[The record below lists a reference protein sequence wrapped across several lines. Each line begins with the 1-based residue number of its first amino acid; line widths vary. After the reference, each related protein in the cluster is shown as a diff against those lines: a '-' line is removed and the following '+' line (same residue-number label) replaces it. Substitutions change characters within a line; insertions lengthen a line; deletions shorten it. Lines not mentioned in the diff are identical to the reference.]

1 MKMRIVI
8 IGAGIAGLASAIA
21 LTRAGHCVTVY
32 ERNPDPYGA
41 GGGMVLWPN
50 ASFVMDQLGLL
61 PAVAAIGGV
70 PQAMRRLDWHGRPLQ
85 SLDIGQL
92 DREMGYP
99 SHAVLRRDLMRILA
113 DSAAHH
119 GVPVHY
125 GVAGLALRTGAD
137 GHAWLQCADGTAVQA
152 DLLLGADGRKHS
164 IARPFVLGDQ
174 PARFQGFVNW
184 VGAVELEEASG
195 DAPGVQDFWGIG
207 ERFGVVTVTAHK
219 VYWAAAAAAPAL
231 DRLPPFDALYSRFG
245 DWPAPIPA
253 LLRQTPRE
261 QVRLIAVHD
270 VDPVPGW
277 HRANLLLVGDAAHAS
292 LPTSGQ
298 GASQALEDA
307 WQLPRC
313 LADHEGRLE
322 QALLAFTALRA
333 PKTRSQTLAARQ
345 FARDLFITDEEECRR
360 RDARAAGEATGA
372 QVGGMARGW
381 GSGLP
386 LGPRAT

>member
-1 MKMRIVI
+1 MRIVI
-8 IGAGIAGLASAIA
+8 IGAGIAGLAGAIA
-21 LTRAGHCVTVY
+21 LTRAGHRVAVY
-32 ERNPDPYGA
+32 ERHADPYCA

-50 ASFVMDQLGLL
+50 AGFVLDQLGLL
-61 PAVAAIGGV
+61 SAVAAVSGV
-70 PQAMRRLDWHGRPLQ
+70 PQAMHRLDRQGRLLQ

-92 DREMGYP
+92 DREMGYA

-113 DSAAHH
+113 DWLAQN

-125 GVAGLALRTGAD
+125 GVAGLALRAGAD
-137 GHAWLQCADGTAVQA
+137 GQAWLECADGATVHA

-164 IARPFVLGDQ
+164 IARQFVLGDA
-174 PARFQGFVNW
+174 PPRFQGFVNW
-184 VGAVELEEASG
+184 VGAVELERSTDA
-195 DAPGVQDFWGIG
+195 APGVLDFWGIG
-207 ERFGVVTVTAHK
+207 ERFGVVTVTDRK
-219 VYWAAAAAAPAL
+219 VYWAAAVAAPGL

-277 HRANLLLVGDAAHAS
+277 HRANVLLLGDAAHSS

-307 WQLPRC
+307 WHLPRC
-313 LADHEGRLE
+313 LAAHADRLE
-322 QALLAFTALRA
+322 HALAAFTALRG
-333 PKTRSQTLAARQ
+333 PKTRGQTLGARQ
-345 FARDLFITDEEECRR
+345 FAAELFITDEAACRR
-360 RDARAAGEATGA
+360 RDARAAA
-372 QVGGMARGW
+372 QGGSAQIGGMASGW
-381 GSGLP
+381 ASGLP
-386 LGPRAT
+386 MGA